1 MKQQCRICNSIF
13 DYCHA
18 CAITKNPFKHSGYC
32 GENCYRISMILQRY
46 GSKLA
51 NATETVQNL
60 KQYDIDNVSLQPKIE
75 KIYQNIVNEVKPRR
89 KTKIIEEV
97 VPQED
102 VEVVV
107 NTYEDMTIS
116 ENE

>member
-1 MKQQCRICNSIF
+1 MKQQCRICKNEF
-13 DYCHA
+13 DYCA
-18 CAITKNPFKHSGYC
+18 PCAITKDPFKNAGYC
-32 GENCYRISMILQRY
+32 GEDCYHVSMILQRY

-51 NATETVQNL
+51 NATETVKAL
-60 KQYDIDNVSLQPKIE
+60 RPYGVDKMLLRKPIE
-75 KIYQNIVNEVKPRR
+75 AYYQNIVNEAKPKR
-89 KTKIIEEV
+89 KIKIIEEV

-107 NTYEDMTIS
+107 NTNEDMTIS